1 VWEWQG
7 VFWAGCLDFFTAGRP
22 VRRSYHAVGMMA
34 TQLFGLYDFLIV
46 TAQDYK
52 SLNFANLTE
61 YILSFLEKVR

>member
-1 VWEWQG
+1 M
-7 VFWAGCLDFFTAGRP
+7 
-22 VRRSYHAVGMMA
+22 RRSYRAVGMMA